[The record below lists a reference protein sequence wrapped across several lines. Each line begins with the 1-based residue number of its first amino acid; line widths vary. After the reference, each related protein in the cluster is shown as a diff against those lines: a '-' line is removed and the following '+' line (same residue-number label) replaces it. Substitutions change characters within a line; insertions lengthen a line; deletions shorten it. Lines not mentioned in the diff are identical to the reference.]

1 MKEFGLKVVHVGLV
15 VVPEEDEF
23 RGDCDQRADDVAN
36 ADEVYEARH
45 DSVFRVE
52 EDRGP
57 EIWFLFNF
65 F

>member
-52 EDRGP
+52 EDGRP
-57 EIWFLFNF
+57 EILF
-65 F
+65 